1 MKIEK
6 GPKKKKNSSGVLKK
20 KKKGGRRPKGSFG
33 IKKSKE
39 LALAAPRNVLGTIET
54 KEDNLSLAFELLA
67 NGLPAKEAA
76 AVMIK
81 PSNTSTNKEG
91 TGSTSGDPT
100 ADIGMMIEEANKI
113 AQQTTNLSLAFELI
127 LEVWNELPA
136 KDSATTTSSTRLFFP
151 GPVGN
156 RQYPG
161 FKEAKDAKEAALSSY
176 RAAYATVVCSSRQAN
191 ELPAKEA
198 AAVMIEKVCEANK
211 NIGMMIGK
219 AYEANKIARQTTNL
233 RLAFEVL
240 ANELPAKEAAAVCDR
255 ATIKSKPPRSMLN
268 DPNYNS
274 PKKKRKRQRLSSTTI
289 EYTGKYEPNKKYK
302 SETTVHGNITTS
314 KKHIVPKEAVLVHDN
329 CLASLTTY
337 ETCNFL
343 DFFFGEYLE
352 SPPGTQER
360 TRSK

>member
-20 KKKGGRRPKGSFG
+20 KNKGGRRPKGSFG
-33 IKKSKE
+33 IKKRKE
-39 LALAAPRNVLGTIET
+39 LALAAPRNVLGTFKT

-76 AVMIK
+76 AVMIE

-91 TGSTSGDPT
+91 TGSTSGNPT

-136 KDSATTTSSTRLFFP
+136 KDSAPTTSSTRLFFP

-176 RAAYATVVCSSRQAN
+176 RAAN
-191 ELPAKEA
+191 
-198 AAVMIEKVCEANK
+198 AAV
-211 NIGMMIGK
+211 
-219 AYEANKIARQTTNL
+219 
-233 RLAFEVL
+233 
-240 ANELPAKEAAAVCDR
+240 VCDR
-255 ATIKSKPPRSMLN
+255 AAIKSKPPRSMLN

-274 PKKKRKRQRLSSTTI
+274 PKKKRKRQRLSSTTT
-289 EYTGKYEPNKKYK
+289 EYTGNYEPNKKYK
-302 SETTVHGNITTS
+302 SETTVHGTIPTS
-314 KKHIVPKEAVLVHDN
+314 KTSIVPKGAVPVYDN
-329 CLASLTTY
+329 CLASLTTS

-343 DFFFGEYLE
+343 DSFFGVYLLTTSE
-352 SPPGTQER
+352 TCNFLER